1 MHCAITLIAHAR
13 EEELRS
19 PEEEQPW
26 YRLEDW
32 PQEWYRGDAI
42 VEGRAKDILRGTNV
56 TCFPSMSRVVVM
68 TRGQRGAFLL

>member
-42 VEGRAKDILRGTNV
+42 VEGRAKDIYGHGVSWRL
-56 TCFPSMSRVVVM
+56 
-68 TRGQRGAFLL
+68 QRKHLERESSVRRIL